1 LLATDLLPFAIVS
14 ELVGSVLPQLQAEK
28 ELQTYQA
35 LKRSLERDEFSA
47 VLENT
52 VCAMGS
58 QNVKQDSRHLFESI
72 SNYLLDKTWE
82 NFSPLFGLSSDEEG
96 QVQSVIS
103 RVNAFDPRVLIR
115 YQKRIDNSLEKS
127 KEIRARLQASS
138 IENVES
144 YMQTLSTLEE
154 EVKIAILKK
163 DHAQEILAL
172 KKSDLDQKES
182 NLRSLKKAFEEQLKV
197 HSVSAVSGKTLL
209 LLEDLQNTLYS
220 NLIQRVESDLNR
232 KFQELIRKKNFFSR
246 IYIDKSFTVHI
257 LRNERINKIDLL
269 SLLRTGSFSVATSA
283 LGDVAIASLRERYS
297 VDSAIELRETLS
309 AETVEQI
316 SLPVEISKDRLSSGE
331 KQIFVMSLYWAIMN
345 QSKNE
350 LPFIIDTP
358 FARIDAEHRSN
369 ITEYFFKKLTGQL
382 LILSTDEEL
391 SNNHLEAMRDQIS
404 HVYMLEYGQDK
415 RTHIRENQYFEV

>member
-1 LLATDLLPFAIVS
+1 MLATDLLPFAIVS

-309 AETVEQI
+309 AETVKQI

>member
-1 LLATDLLPFAIVS
+1 MLATDLLPFAIVS

-28 ELQTYQA
+28 ELQTYQE

>member
-1 LLATDLLPFAIVS
+1 MLATDLLPFAIVS

-163 DHAQEILAL
+163 
-172 KKSDLDQKES
+172 
-182 NLRSLKKAFEEQLKV
+182 V
-197 HSVSAVSGKTLL
+197 
-209 LLEDLQNTLYS
+209 NTPP
-220 NLIQRVESDLNR
+220 RDGHFNR
-232 KFQELIRKKNFFSR
+232 PSQ
-246 IYIDKSFTVHI
+246 
-257 LRNERINKIDLL
+257 
-269 SLLRTGSFSVATSA
+269 
-283 LGDVAIASLRERYS
+283 
-297 VDSAIELRETLS
+297 
-309 AETVEQI
+309 
-316 SLPVEISKDRLSSGE
+316 
-331 KQIFVMSLYWAIMN
+331 
-345 QSKNE
+345 
-350 LPFIIDTP
+350 TP
-358 FARIDAEHRSN
+358 
-369 ITEYFFKKLTGQL
+369 
-382 LILSTDEEL
+382 
-391 SNNHLEAMRDQIS
+391 
-404 HVYMLEYGQDK
+404 
-415 RTHIRENQYFEV
+415 